1 MTKNIFRIMAVAVL
15 GAMLLT
21 ACGGDSFEEK
31 VSSVN
36 VTSAITTIPV
46 MGGTAAINVTGEGI
60 SATSSAD
67 WLTVSVSGNT
77 VHLQA
82 AGNTSKQSRNALVTI
97 SAANGDKTW
106 VNISQVGMVIGLIV
120 DNCYIFEGTGNAAVE
135 IVNNSNVDFE
145 TVISDNWIKFAKT
158 EKGYVLNVED
168 NVGDEFRSGSVILKY
183 GDFNQQVTVLQWGQE
198 YPFLTLNTATFKDKT
213 GAEQSKAITI
223 EKDADKENQYIIK
236 GLVPEGDVLLM
247 YNKTEKNWY
256 VSSGYYVGPMVKTD
270 ETKVYLRCMMS
281 AANATT
287 GARYIPTTIT
297 TTATSAYRMQFSW
310 NLNAENQTELIYT
323 RNSTLSSTYT
333 TNGIVVVRYK
343 KQSGAGATNR
353 DGSDDD
359 CIEYYLLDLKFSKK

>member
-1 MTKNIFRIMAVAVL
+1 MAVAVL
-15 GAMLLT
+15 GTIFLM
-21 ACGGDSFEEK
+21 ACGDDTFEEK
-31 VSSVN
+31 SSSVN

-77 VHLQA
+77 VHLQGA
-82 AGNTSKQSRNALVTI
+82 SNTSKQSRNALITI
-97 SAANGDKTW
+97 SAANGDKTF
-106 VNISQVGMVIGLIV
+106 VNISQQGMVINIVADNGYVFEGV
-120 DNCYIFEGTGNAAVE
+120 DNADAL

-145 TVISDNWIKFAKT
+145 TVISADWIKFEKND
-158 EKGYVLNVED
+158 KGYTLNVTD
-168 NVGDEFRSGSVILKY
+168 NEGDELRSGSVTLKY
-183 GDFNQQVTVLQWGQE
+183 GDYSKQITVLQWGKE
-198 YPFLTLNTATFKDKT
+198 FPFLTLNTATYKDENGT
-213 GAEQSKAITI
+213 EQTKAITI

-256 VSSGYYVGPMVKTD
+256 VSSGYYVGSILKTD
-270 ETKVYLRCMMS
+270 GTKVYLRCMMS
-281 AANATT
+281 ATNANT

-310 NLNAENQTELIYT
+310 NLNADNQTELIYT

-333 TNGIVVVRYK
+333 TNGIIVVRYK
-343 KQSGAGATNR
+343 KQSGAAATNR